1 MRQINHI
8 LEKSKSGKSMIL
20 KVEIK
25 DRYGNQKVTFSSV
38 KGWRMFLAQK
48 HLLVE
53 SDEWNDDVARK
64 FVGMEIL
71 RCSKNEYE
79 ATKFLN
85 IVKNQSILEIHF
97 WASKFMLKEGETL
110 FERQKYWISR

>member
-25 DRYGNQKVTFSSV
+25 DKYGNQKVTFSSV
-38 KGWRMFLAQK
+38 KGWRMLLAQK

-71 RCSKNEYE
+71 R
-79 ATKFLN
+79 
-85 IVKNQSILEIHF
+85 
-97 WASKFMLKEGETL
+97 
-110 FERQKYWISR
+110 

>member
-25 DRYGNQKVTFSSV
+25 DKYGNQKVTFSSV

-97 WASKFMLKEGETL
+97 WASKFMLKEKAGKAWRAL
-110 FERQKYWISR
+110 YV